1 MLSKLYKLVITNMR
15 WPNMS
20 FNVQTSTV
28 ECSSSVSLRAS
39 TVGLSNFPAFRA
51 KYQLQAMMIKLK
63 VEAKKLF
70 RSISAGDMLEFDRG
84 LIEVVSKKVLQPS
97 ILKKLSRNNHEPII
111 NVTSAKEQ
119 LHVIMK
125 ETL

>member
-39 TVGLSNFPAFRA
+39 TVGLSNFPTFRA
-51 KYQLQAMMIKLK
+51 KYQLQAMMIQLK

-70 RSISAGDMLEFDRG
+70 RSITA
-84 LIEVVSKKVLQPS
+84 
-97 ILKKLSRNNHEPII
+97 
-111 NVTSAKEQ
+111 VTCSSSTGA
-119 LHVIMK
+119 
-125 ETL
+125 